1 MDKESDQPLKIIIL
15 GAGKGGTALID
26 LLARERDCVEVVG
39 VADTNPRAPGLCLAR
54 KLNIPTASSA
64 AELIGKPGVRALPLP
79 RPPNE
84 TSSSAAC
91 HALA

>member
-54 KLNIPTASSA
+54 N
-64 AELIGKPGVRALPLP
+64 
-79 RPPNE
+79 
-84 TSSSAAC
+84 
-91 HALA
+91 